1 MRFNREDAK
10 DAKKTRRFQ
19 IGLGGFLSLALFLS
33 CAGCGSAVSA
43 GQSTALS
50 STDLVAMTDQMAS
63 SLATDP
69 KVNQEIAT
77 HGPLTIVCQPVV
89 NELTGEIIPHGQA
102 EAYTARVRALLSQKA
117 PDRFV
122 WVMNR
127 DEFYDLR
134 NQELQGVPLGPA
146 PEAVSPQYALH
157 ATFQSLTQEDSEHR
171 SSYYLCVYSLTDLQ
185 NRTVLW
191 TGSYEVK
198 KVEVKGFLD

>member
-1 MRFNREDAK
+1 MRFNREGAK
-10 DAKKTRRFQ
+10 DAKKTRRFLFN
-19 IGLGGFLSLALFLS
+19 LGGITSLCLILS

-43 GQSTALS
+43 GQSTALI

-69 KVNQEIAT
+69 RVNQEIAT
-77 HGPLTIVCQPVV
+77 RGPLTIVCEPVE
-89 NELTGEIIPHGQA
+89 NELTGEIIPRGQA
-102 EAYTARVRALLSQKA
+102 EAYTARIRSLLSQKA

-134 NQELQGVPLGPA
+134 SQELQGVSLGPA

-157 ATFQSLTQEDSEHR
+157 AVFQSLTQEDSEHR
-171 SSYYLCVYSLTDLQ
+171 SSYYLCAYSLTDLD

-191 TGSYEVK
+191 SGKYEVK
-198 KVEVKGFLD
+198 KAEVKGFLD